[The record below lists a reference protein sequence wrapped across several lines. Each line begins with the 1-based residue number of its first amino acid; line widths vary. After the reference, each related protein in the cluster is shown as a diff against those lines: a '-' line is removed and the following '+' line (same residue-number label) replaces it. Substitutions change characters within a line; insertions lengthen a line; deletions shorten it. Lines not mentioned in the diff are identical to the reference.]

1 MLKIANGKKKK
12 KFHEEFFNESDVD
25 FEKLKII
32 QSEEKILRTQ
42 VKELIDT
49 NTEIESNDK
58 DYVFLH
64 FILNYLPSGIIG
76 LLIAVIISAAM
87 SSTASELNA
96 LAATTTIDIYKR
108 NTTKKK
114 YDKITK
120 LSHWIK
126 TTC

>member
-1 MLKIANGKKKK
+1 M
-12 KFHEEFFNESDVD
+12 ER
-25 FEKLKII
+25 I

-49 NTEIESNDK
+49 NTDIESNDR

-96 LAATTTIDIYKR
+96 LAATTTICLLYTSPSPRD
-108 NTTKKK
+108 
-114 YDKITK
+114 
-120 LSHWIK
+120 
-126 TTC
+126 